1 MPEHTHD
8 PGHYG
13 AQGVRASNAARAQLD
28 ELAGGITSPVTTDR
42 GLHARL
48 RYLTASPAGYQAME
62 QAGIHV
68 RPRTLAG
75 WLAEDHTPNP
85 ANLARIDTAYR
96 TLRRENVARHL
107 TQRLNAD
114 GGTSVELHP
123 LDQSGVQRQHQRI
136 VPHRRM
142 TIRRWDPLITAWATA
157 DNEQFAQLWDDH
169 LTDLGSQ
176 WGQYE
181 YVTAVGFGA

>member
-1 MPEHTHD
+1 MPEYTHD

-13 AQGVRASNAARAQLD
+13 AQGVRASNAARNRLD

-48 RYLTASPAGYQAME
+48 RYLTGSPAGYQAME
-62 QAGIHV
+62 AAGIRV
-68 RPRTLAG
+68 RPRTLMS
-75 WLAEDHTPNP
+75 WLAEEQTPSK
-85 ANLARIDTAYR
+85 ANLQRLDDAYKA
-96 TLRRENVARHL
+96 LRRENVARHL
-107 TQRLNAD
+107 TQRLNAG
-114 GGTSVELHP
+114 GGTRVELHP
-123 LDQSGVQRQHQRI
+123 LDQSAVERRHQRI
-136 VPHRRM
+136 IPHRQM
-142 TIRRWDPLITAWATA
+142 NIRRWDHLISAWATG
-157 DNEQFAQLWDDH
+157 NSEQFAHLWDDQ

>member
-1 MPEHTHD
+1 MPERTLD

-13 AQGVRASNAARAQLD
+13 ARGVRASNAARARLD
-28 ELAGGITSPVTTDR
+28 ELAGGISSPVTTDR

-48 RYLTASPAGYQAME
+48 RYLTASQAGYQAME

-68 RPRTLAG
+68 QPRTLTG
-75 WLAEDHTPNP
+75 WLAEEHTPTA
-85 ANLARIDTAYR
+85 ANLQRIDAAYR
-96 TLRRENVARHL
+96 ALRRENVARHL
-107 TQRLNAD
+107 TQRLNAG
-114 GGTSVELHP
+114 GGTRVELHP
-123 LDQSGVQRQHQRI
+123 LDQSGVQRRHQRI

-142 TIRRWDPLITAWATA
+142 TIRRWDHLVSAWAA
-157 DNEQFAQLWDDH
+157 GDGEQFAQLWDGH